1 MADDRMN
8 KEELADD
15 ELEGVVGGRRTARTG
30 ENEPR
35 LTGTFGE
42 PRVVESDP
50 SSGVSTSTSDLS
62 DPGFG
67 GVKP

>member
-15 ELEGVVGGRRTARTG
+15 ELEEVVGGLKAARTG
-30 ENEPR
+30 ENQPR
-35 LTGTFGE
+35 LVGNFGE

-50 SSGVSTSTSDLS
+50 SSSVSTSSSDLS
-62 DPGFG
+62 DPSFG
-67 GVKP
+67 GLKP